1 MKLIKLNLLLGL
13 FVLAITNVSCTKEEE
28 AMAQVRVNGSVLFD
42 NGDDFNG
49 DVNGDFTGSG
59 GTTMRTFVWA
69 NDLST
74 ADFNADITT
83 TAEGSFRMV
92 VEDAEGMVVLDRG
105 LSGDSD
111 PDSFSGVT
119 EAGASGIWSVTITLT
134 TFSGDGSFS
143 LSQGN

>member
-1 MKLIKLNLLLGL
+1 MKNFKLNLLFAWTIMALTL
-13 FVLAITNVSCTKEEE
+13 VSCSKEEE
-28 AMAQVRVNGSVLFD
+28 TIAQVRVNGTVLFE

-49 DVNGDFTGSG
+49 DVNGDFTGNG
-59 GTTMRTFVWA
+59 GTTMRTFIWA
-69 NDLST
+69 NNLQT

-83 TAEGSFRMV
+83 TAEGNFRMV

-105 LSGDSD
+105 LTGASE

-134 TFSGDGSFS
+134 NFSGDGSFS